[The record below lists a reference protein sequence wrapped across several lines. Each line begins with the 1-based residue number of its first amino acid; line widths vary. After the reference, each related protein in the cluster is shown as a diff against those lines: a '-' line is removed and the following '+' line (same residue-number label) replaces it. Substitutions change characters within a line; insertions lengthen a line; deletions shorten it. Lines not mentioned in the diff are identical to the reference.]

1 MKTFT
6 HFLPGITLTGHE
18 FQVPLDHSESNG
30 PHITIFAREMVATG
44 KEAAD
49 LPWLVF
55 FQGGPGFGAPRPDAP
70 PGVWYRRAVQD
81 YRVLLLDQ
89 RGTGLSTPVTFQTL
103 ASLPTPQAQADYLKH
118 FRADNIVRD
127 AESIRCELLGA
138 DVPWSALGQSYGGFC
153 LVTYLS
159 LAPAGLKEAM
169 ITGGLPSL
177 VRPVDDV
184 YRATYRRVA
193 EQNRRYYAR
202 YPDDVDRV
210 RAIVDVLA
218 SHEVVLPDGGRLT
231 PRRFQ
236 ALGMAFGASDGF
248 EKVHYLLEEA
258 FVRGPSGRE
267 LGYGFLRGVAA
278 AHAFD
283 TNPIYALLHEA
294 CYCQGEASNWSAE
307 RVRAEFSEFGLDSG
321 GPIYFTGEM
330 IYPWMFDDY
339 AGLRPLRDAGQI
351 LAGYADWPPLYDVA
365 TLQANHVPVAAAV
378 YYEDMYVERAFSDE
392 TAATIA
398 GSKRW
403 VTNEYAHNGLR
414 ADGER
419 ILDRLIGMVR
429 GQI

>member
-18 FQVPLDHSESNG
+18 FQVPLDYAHPAG
-30 PHITIFAREMVATG
+30 PHITVFAREMVAAG
-44 KEAAD
+44 KESAD

-55 FQGGPGFGAPRPDAP
+55 FQGGPGFGSPRPDAP

-127 AESIRCELLGA
+127 AEQIRAELLGA

-169 ITGGLPSL
+169 ITGGLPSV

-184 YRATYRRVA
+184 YRATYPRVA
-193 EQNRRYYAR
+193 EQNRRYFAR
-202 YPDDVDRV
+202 YPEDAGRA
-210 RAIVDVLA
+210 RAIVEYLA
-218 SHEVVLPDGGRLT
+218 THEVSLPDGGYLT

-236 ALGMAFGASDGF
+236 QLGLAFGASDGF

-258 FVRGPSGRE
+258 FVAGRSGRE
-267 LGYGFLRGVAA
+267 LSYGFLRGVMA

-294 CYCQGEASNWSAE
+294 CYCQGEASRWSAE
-307 RVRAEFSEFGLDSG
+307 RVRAEFAEFGLDAER
-321 GPIYFTGEM
+321 PVFFTGEM

-339 AGLRPLRDAGQI
+339 AGLRPLREAGQI
-351 LAGYADWPPLYDVA
+351 LAEYADWPSLYDVA
-365 TLQANHVPVAAAV
+365 TLQANRVPVVALI
-378 YYEDMYVERAFSDE
+378 YYEDMYVAHTLAAE

-398 GSKRW
+398 GIKCW

-429 GQI
+429 GVV